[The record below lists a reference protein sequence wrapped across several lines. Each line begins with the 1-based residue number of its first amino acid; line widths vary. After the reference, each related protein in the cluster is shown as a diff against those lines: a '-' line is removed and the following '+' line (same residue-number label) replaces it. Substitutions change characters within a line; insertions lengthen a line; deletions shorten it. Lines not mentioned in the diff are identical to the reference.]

1 MEFYKLIIISVTL
14 NKTEGYVSVNVI
26 WTWFINL
33 ILLDKTVGRILPVT
47 LI

>member
-14 NKTEGYVSVNVI
+14 NKTERYVSA

-33 ILLDKTVGRILPVT
+33 ILLDKIVGRILPVT